1 MSRERLARG
10 AESVASMSALSSK
23 SSAFASLALASML
36 LAGCAGEPT
45 RISPGTER
53 AAALQQLGA
62 PSATYRLQG
71 GGERLQYSRAPAGF
85 EVNNVDLDAAG
96 RVVSVRQELD
106 ERLFDR
112 TVKPGV
118 WREADVLRT
127 YGRPY
132 DITRV
137 TSFDGVI
144 WSWRYKSMN
153 TPRLLYIYLDPA
165 GVVQRYHT
173 GDDLTLDLINR

>member
-1 MSRERLARG
+1 MTLSLRTAPAALL
-10 AESVASMSALSSK
+10 VAA
-23 SSAFASLALASML
+23 L

-45 RISPGTER
+45 RLAMGSSREGTLRE
-53 AAALQQLGA
+53 LGA
-62 PSATYRLQG
+62 PTAAYAMPG

-85 EVNNVDLDAAG
+85 EVNNVDLDASG

-112 TVKPGV
+112 TIQPNVGR

-127 YGRPY
+127 YGRPFE
-132 DITRV
+132 ITQV
-137 TSFDGVI
+137 SSFDGTI
-144 WSWRYKSMN
+144 WSWRYKWQNS
-153 TPRLLYIYLDPA
+153 PRLLYIYIDPT

-173 GDDLTLDLINR
+173 GDDLMLELLAPL